1 MITLT
6 KPDGAPVDIDGTL
19 VFRARRAIAG
29 ERKEEKAR
37 TRIDWVDM
45 QLVREPID
53 DVAPLIRAE
62 LPTFTVVTSRDGSPI
77 WFDGREAVGP
87 FPLTP
92 SQDEGIVRSAIK
104 LMGYRQ
110 YVTETPDEV
119 RTILGAAGGTVL
131 P

>member
-6 KPDGAPVDIDGTL
+6 KPDGAPINIDPAL
-19 VFRARRAIAG
+19 VLRVRRTIAG
-29 ERKEEKAR
+29 ERQEKKAR

-45 QLVREPID
+45 QLVQEPID
-53 DVAPLIRAE
+53 EVAPLIKAV
-62 LPTFTVVTSRDGSPI
+62 LSTFTVVTSRDGSPI
-77 WFDGREAVGP
+77 WFNGKEAVGP
-87 FPLTP
+87 LPLTLI
-92 SQDEGIVRSAIK
+92 QDDGIIRSAIK

-119 RTILGAAGGTVL
+119 RTILGNACGTVL